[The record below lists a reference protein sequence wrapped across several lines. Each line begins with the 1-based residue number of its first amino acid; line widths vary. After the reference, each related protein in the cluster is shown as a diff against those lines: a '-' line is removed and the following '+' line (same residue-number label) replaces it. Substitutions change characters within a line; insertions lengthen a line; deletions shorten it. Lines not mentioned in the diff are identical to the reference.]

1 MGSGPSDFDDLDR
14 GILHAL
20 QVDARAPF
28 RRIGEVL
35 GVSDQ
40 TIARRYG
47 RLRDRRALRVL
58 GMSDPVVVDEHQW
71 LFHLRVAPDG
81 AEEIADGLAARTD
94 TSWVARCAGG
104 GSIVGTVYGAGAE
117 PLLLD
122 TLPRTRQ
129 VLDVEADQVLR
140 IFYGGAGQPYSK
152 PGPLSEEQVQALARH
167 LPESTTDPIAEPAT
181 GSTTEQIAATTDRTG
196 SGVALDA
203 VDRRLLAVLRGDG
216 RATIEQLVEA
226 TEASA
231 STVRRRLQHLRFS
244 GVLRFDVDVN
254 PALQELTVRTL
265 VFAMIAPAELGRAG
279 ELVAEHNEVGFAA
292 ATTGSSNLF
301 LSVSTSGLAALYEYL
316 TVRLGEL
323 PGLQSHSTIPVLRT
337 VKAATTRYRAR
348 RLGGADRSG

>member
-1 MGSGPSDFDDLDR
+1 MPVDFEPSDFDDLDR

-40 TIARRYG
+40 TIARRYA

-58 GMSDPVVVDEHQW
+58 GMSDPVVVDERQW

-81 AEEIADGLAARTD
+81 AEEIAAGLAGRPD

-104 GSIVGTVYGAGAE
+104 ASIVGTVYGAGAE
-117 PLLLD
+117 SLLLD
-122 TLPRTRQ
+122 TLPRTRR

-140 IFYGGAGQPYSK
+140 TFYGGVGQPYSK
-152 PGPLSEEQVQALARH
+152 PGPLSEDQVRALARH
-167 LPESTTDPIAEPAT
+167 LPESTPDPDGERA
-181 GSTTEQIAATTDRTG
+181 G
-196 SGVALDA
+196 SGFVLDS

-216 RATIEQLVEA
+216 RATIEQLVKA
-226 TEASA
+226 SEAST
-231 STVRRRLQHLRFS
+231 STVRRRLQHLRLC
-244 GVLRFDVDVN
+244 GMLRFDVDVN

-301 LSVSTSGLAALYEYL
+301 LSVSTSGLAVLYDYL

-337 VKAATTRYRAR
+337 VKAAATRYSAQGPRA
-348 RLGGADRSG
+348 GDRSA